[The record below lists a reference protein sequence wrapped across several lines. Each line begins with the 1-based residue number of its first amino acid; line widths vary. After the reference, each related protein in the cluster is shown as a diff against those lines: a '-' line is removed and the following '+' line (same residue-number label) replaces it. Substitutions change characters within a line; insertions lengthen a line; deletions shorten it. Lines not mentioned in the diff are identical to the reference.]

1 MSFIKFLVRTFAFT
15 GKEVVET
22 MRRPGAIVSLI
33 VGPFLIL
40 LAFGLSYNG
49 VHRVL
54 NAVIVVPAGS
64 GLPSDA
70 ASYSAYQTPGV
81 QVTQVTPD
89 ESAARAELASG
100 KADMIIIAPSDPK
113 TAFAQGRQSTI
124 QVEYSVVDPIRAA
137 NADYLARQVSDEVN
151 REVIK
156 QAATQGEAQGTAN
169 GVPGANAIPPA
180 VLAQPTVA
188 QTTNLAPTQ
197 PNLISFFGPAAIA
210 LILQHIAVTLIALAL
225 VRERERGRPEIFRL
239 SPTGTTEI
247 VAGKI
252 VAFLILGSI
261 IASILVASLLLAFHV
276 PILSSFALVALV
288 LFLLLLASLAFG
300 TAIAA
305 VSDSERQTIQL
316 ALLMLLTSVFFSGF
330 VLATDEFQAL
340 GQGIAA
346 ALPVTHGMRL
356 LQDLMLR
363 GVFSTG
369 DALALL
375 LTAVVL
381 FLPSVVLLRRSLVE
395 A

>member
-1 MSFIKFLVRTFAFT
+1 MSLLKLLVRILAFT

-54 NAVIVVPAGS
+54 NAVIVVPPGS
-64 GLPSDA
+64 GLPTDPG
-70 ASYSAYQTPGV
+70 SYRAFQTQGV
-81 QVTQVTPD
+81 QVTQVMSD
-89 ESAARAELASG
+89 EGAARAELDSG
-100 KADMIIIAPSDPK
+100 KADMVIVAPEDPK
-113 TAFAQGRQSTI
+113 TTLAQGRQATI
-124 QVEYSVVDPIRAA
+124 RVEYSVVDPIRAA

-151 REVIK
+151 RQVIK
-156 QAATQGEAQGTAN
+156 QAAAQGETQGAAN
-169 GVPGANAIPPA
+169 GVAGANAIPPD

-188 QTTNLAPTQ
+188 ETANLSPTQ
-197 PNLISFFGPAAIA
+197 PNLISYFGPAAIA

-225 VRERERGRPEIFRL
+225 VRERSRGRPEIFRL
-239 SPTGTTEI
+239 SPTGTAEI

-252 VAFLILGSI
+252 IAFLILGSI
-261 IASILVASLLLAFHV
+261 VASLLVASLLLAFHV

-305 VSDSERQTIQL
+305 VSDSERQAVQL

-330 VLATDEFQAL
+330 VLSIDEFQEL

-346 ALPVTHGMRL
+346 VLPVTHGVRL

-369 DALALL
+369 DAVALAVI
-375 LTAVVL
+375 AAVL
-381 FLPSVVLLRRSLVE
+381 FVPSVVLLRRSLVE